1 MPENLSQ
8 QIPRDALSGKGD
20 GCKAQGAAH
29 SASIGKHCNAAD
41 TPFPDNPSGRADW
54 GASPRCGALP
64 GSEHGGGT
72 APRAASP
79 IASGAPAR
87 FVETGSKTLLVM
99 AGGTGGHIFP
109 GLAVADAVKAAG
121 WRVVWLGNPDGMEA
135 KLVPGRG
142 YEMAEVRFA
151 ALRGKGLLRKLL
163 LPFSLLSG
171 FWQALKV
178 LKQIAPDVVLGMGG
192 FITFPGGMMAVLRRI
207 PLVVHEQNSI
217 AGMANRAL
225 ARIADRVLTGFPD
238 VLKNGDWCGNPV
250 RPEIFTVP
258 EPAQRFAA
266 RMSAGGPLQL
276 LVIGGSLGA
285 LALNDILPKALAL
298 LPQDERPHVVHQSGA
313 KHLEALKQNYRQ
325 AGVNANCVAFIED
338 MAGAYEWADLVI
350 CRAGALTVA
359 ELAAAGVP
367 SILVPFPHAVDDH
380 QTANAR
386 FLANAGAAILL
397 PQSELS
403 PERMSSLRS
412 LSREQLL
419 QMAEKARALAKPD
432 ATATV
437 ARACMDAG
445 R

>member
-1 MPENLSQ
+1 M
-8 QIPRDALSGKGD
+8 
-20 GCKAQGAAH
+20 
-29 SASIGKHCNAAD
+29 
-41 TPFPDNPSGRADW
+41 T
-54 GASPRCGALP
+54 
-64 GSEHGGGT
+64 
-72 APRAASP
+72 
-79 IASGAPAR
+79 
-87 FVETGSKTLLVM
+87 KTLLIM

-163 LPFSLLSG
+163 LPFNLLSG
-171 FWQALKV
+171 FWQAWKV
-178 LKQIAPDVVLGMGG
+178 LKRVQPDVVLGMGG
-192 FITFPGGMMAVLRRI
+192 FISFPGGMMAALKGL
-207 PLVVHEQNSI
+207 PLVVHEQNSV

-225 ARIADRVLTGFPD
+225 AAVADRVLSGFPD
-238 VLKNGDWCGNPV
+238 VLGKCQWSGNPV
-250 RPEIFTVP
+250 RQEIVAVP
-258 EPAQRFAA
+258 APALRFAG
-266 RMSAGGPLQL
+266 RLTTGEPLHL
-276 LVIGGSLGA
+276 LVVGGSLGA
-285 LALNDILPKALAL
+285 QALNDALPQALAL
-298 LPQDERPHVVHQSGA
+298 LPEEQRPQVVHQSGA
-313 KHLEALKQNYRQ
+313 RHLEALKQNYLQ
-325 AGVNANCVAFIED
+325 AGVRANCVAFIED

-359 ELAAAGVP
+359 ELAAAGVA

-403 PERMSSLRS
+403 AERLALLRN
-412 LSREQLL
+412 LGRQQLL

-432 ATATV
+432 ATAAV
-437 ARACMDAG
+437 AQACMESG